1 MLLGGCCP
9 KNMKV
14 NWDHYSQLE
23 QKKVPNHQPVWVF
36 DGLYLGC

>member
-14 NWDHYSQLE
+14 NWDHYSQLDGT
-23 QKKVPNHQPVWVF
+23 KKMFQTTNQYGF
-36 DGLYLGC
+36 LMGFI